1 MPVKHVCGYLGRL
14 GVSDGDEL
22 LSDDGQ
28 HLDVDAIELIE
39 AAPGTWLSQAAEER
53 PHHLNINT
61 MLHLLY
67 RSKYWNF
74 IRVIIQMFKILL

>member
-1 MPVKHVCGYLGRL
+1 MMVCEKCTRVCGYLGRL

-39 AAPGTWLSQAAEER
+39 AAPGT
-53 PHHLNINT
+53 
-61 MLHLLY
+61 
-67 RSKYWNF
+67 
-74 IRVIIQMFKILL
+74 